1 MRPSLVQ
8 GGIVASFSVISNVAA
23 SNAQANLYSTNIGLR
38 NALTRVSSGFRAN
51 DLTRFSILN
60 QSRIAALARQA

>member
-38 NALTRVSSGFRAN
+38 NALTRVSSGFRTN

-60 QSRIAALARQA
+60 QSRIAALARPA

>member
-1 MRPSLVQ
+1 
-8 GGIVASFSVISNVAA
+8 VASFSVISNVAA

-38 NALTRVSSGFRAN
+38 NALMRVSSGFRPN